1 MGFFIVMFISNI
13 LVAIIMIV
21 GGYFMYKHP
30 PKKINSIIG
39 YRSTMSMKN
48 EDTWRFAHDVCG
60 RIWLKVGVVTLIA
73 AIIVQLP
80 FLHADESTVG
90 NLSMIVNFSEV
101 FILLLSI
108 IPVERKLKATFDE
121 SGNRK

>member
-1 MGFFIVMFISNI
+1 MHLFIVLFICNI
-13 LVAIIMIV
+13 FIPAIMIIA
-21 GGYFMYKHP
+21 GYFMFKHP
-30 PKKINSIIG
+30 PKNINSIIG

-80 FLHADESTVG
+80 FFHADESTVG

-121 SGNRK
+121 NGNRK